1 MLTGAKSRCVCIFY
15 FLSYG
20 HLWGGL
26 ICYSVLPWSSSDLI
40 GKNRG
45 HAGGKPESHLY
56 SWWELSCSTCVAYI
70 CWQMSLLI
78 LSAGVKRFTGP
89 SNLTTLAHEHWT
101 RADYCLA
108 GQSLLPEGSKVET
121 ICAVGQINGVSTS
134 CFQIARAWLRGYP
147 IWRSTVLTAS
157 CICPLS
163 PPHSPSSF
171 QVMNYG
177 LAKKAEASAKTKGLS
192 EQLSGVTVSSYPSAW
207 PGVLCVF
214 HLCWAPGYS
223 MWPL

>member
-121 ICAVGQINGVSTS
+121 ICPVGQLNGVT
-134 CFQIARAWLRGYP
+134 
-147 IWRSTVLTAS
+147 T
-157 CICPLS
+157 
-163 PPHSPSSF
+163 SSF
-171 QVMNYG
+171 QIDQLGDSVERGRHISLGIPSRYQEWEKPSH
-177 LAKKAEASAKTKGLS
+177 LPHILS
-192 EQLSGVTVSSYPSAW
+192 TWEMTLSRCFEGSKSNGW
-207 PGVLCVF
+207 NIL
-214 HLCWAPGYS
+214 
-223 MWPL
+223 